1 MKQYKLCAWPDLSAP
16 FHRTAY
22 RRMLH
27 QMSQRYVSVPQL
39 MHESGLAR
47 GAVVQFLESLAER
60 ALLVEREHGGPD
72 SMFGNLRP
80 IAWLRRTFSA
90 EGHV

>member
-1 MKQYKLCAWPDLSAP
+1 MKQYKLCAWPDLPAP

-39 MHESGLAR
+39 MRESGLAR
-47 GAVVQFLESLAER
+47 NAVVQFLKSLAER
-60 ALLVEREHGGPD
+60 ALLAEREHGAPD
-72 SMFGNLRP
+72 SMFAGLSP
-80 IAWLRRTFSA
+80 LAWLRRTFSA
-90 EGHV
+90 EGRA

>member
-47 GAVVQFLESLAER
+47 SAVVQFLESLAER
-60 ALLVEREHGGPD
+60 ALLVDREHGAPE

-90 EGHV
+90 EDRL